1 MTALAGDAVT
11 EDPTRASANDA
22 QINASAAITT
32 RKNLGAIDGEADV
45 LSEIGA
51 TGAICK
57 GAMRKIRDNPELQ
70 FYVEGQL
77 SYPHP
82 AIHYGIRGNTL
93 CSTGT
98 SRVRRQ
104 NDRRS

>member
-1 MTALAGDAVT
+1 MPRKRALAGDAVT

-57 GAMRKIRDNPELQ
+57 GAMRKIRDSAGPNSTTRGKFSALTLKSS
-70 FYVEGQL
+70 VE
-77 SYPHP
+77 
-82 AIHYGIRGNTL
+82 
-93 CSTGT
+93 
-98 SRVRRQ
+98 
-104 NDRRS
+104 

>member
-1 MTALAGDAVT
+1 MPRKRALAGDAVT

-22 QINASAAITT
+22 QTNASAAITT

-57 GAMRKIRDNPELQ
+57 GAMRKIRDTA
-70 FYVEGQL
+70 
-77 SYPHP
+77 YPNSTT
-82 AIHYGIRGNTL
+82 RGNFSALTL
-93 CSTGT
+93 KS
-98 SRVRRQ
+98 SVE
-104 NDRRS
+104 